1 MLWPN
6 IVSTTRLMF
15 QRRYRP
21 SLTQAIVAI
30 IIVVF
35 VLNSYGPS
43 IRDFTGAPQEQ
54 DVGIPGPYV
63 GESLLAPKP
72 DPALALSSGGD
83 LNDKPESNLEESFL
97 QEFSRQEITGD
108 PTDAG
113 LETLCN
119 QGSRVWNP
127 NVIIECPL
135 LDGGFGNGRL
145 NLLQCLRY
153 VIEAKVSIKLP
164 RIARRNANDVTD
176 FRTSDHVELDYLI
189 DDRRFLQILG
199 NHCPN
204 LVVHPADYD
213 DARIRRLPII
223 NPLND
228 LQLESFSEENM
239 PPIFAVPTHP
249 ELWPPALDK
258 WLESA
263 TEGKPPSAES
273 PVLLGLH
280 SIMFLWPTSHDP
292 PAVVRHFS
300 ELVRPRDEVRLLA
313 AAALQ
318 RMQQQFNVHI
328 GFRTSDEPRARDN
341 AFVGVHLRVE
351 KDSIDYKWISY
362 EDQFNYLDQR
372 LRERKGNATH
382 PAVKTLPDT
391 EKTVLYVASGDAA
404 GVARFAQDVAPITVV
419 TKNDLLPE
427 GTFAGASLRNM
438 TWDQQALVDML
449 ILEHSGYFIGVRDST
464 FSWHLALRRAAA
476 VNWITGGYPADCWQG
491 DEGTKERKR
500 IGCRSMLAENEE
512 WRDDLSSLVGNG
524 HYRLEPQ
531 VMRTTWP

>member
-1 MLWPN
+1 MLLPN
-6 IVSTTRLMF
+6 IVSTTRLIF
-15 QRRYRP
+15 QRRYRAF
-21 SLTQAIVAI
+21 LTQAIVAI
-30 IIVVF
+30 IIVAF

-43 IRDFTGAPQEQ
+43 IRDFGATPQEQ
-54 DVGIPGPYV
+54 DVGLPDSYT
-63 GESLLAPKP
+63 GESLLAPEP
-72 DPALALSSGGD
+72 DPEPSSGGD
-83 LNDKPESNLEESFL
+83 FNDEPESNLEESFL
-97 QEFSRQEITGD
+97 QGMGTKHPRGGQAEKK
-108 PTDAG
+108 AG
-113 LETLCN
+113 
-119 QGSRVWNP
+119 R
-127 NVIIECPL
+127 
-135 LDGGFGNGRL
+135 
-145 NLLQCLRY
+145 
-153 VIEAKVSIKLP
+153 VSIKLP

-176 FRTSDHVELDYLI
+176 FRTSDHVDLDYLI
-189 DDRRFLQILG
+189 DDRRFLRILG
-199 NHCPN
+199 KHCPN
-204 LVVHPADYD
+204 LVVHPAGYD
-213 DARIRRLPII
+213 DARIRHLPSIS
-223 NPLND
+223 PLND
-228 LQLESFSEENM
+228 LQLESFSEPDM
-239 PPIFAVPTHP
+239 PPVFAVPTHP
-249 ELWPPALDK
+249 ELWPAALDK

-273 PVLLGLH
+273 PVLMGLH

-292 PAVVRHFS
+292 PSVVRHFS

-328 GFRTSDEPRARDN
+328 SFRTSDEPRARDN
-341 AFVGVHLRVE
+341 AFIGVHLRVE

-382 PAVKTLPDT
+382 PPDKTLPDT

-404 GVARFAQDVAPITVV
+404 GIARFAKDVAPITVV

-464 FSWHLALRRAAA
+464 FSWHLTLRRAAA
-476 VNWITGGYPADCWQG
+476 VNWITGGYPTDCWQG

-500 IGCRSMLAENEE
+500 IGCKSMLAENEE
-512 WRDDLSSLVGNG
+512 WRDNLSTLMGNG

-531 VMRTTWP
+531 VMATCWP